1 MKIKSLF
8 KKDKDSINLEILT
21 EKQMQLNNNIKQEL
35 AYDLCVDDIEPV
47 MKGPDAGKYVIFNG
61 EIIAQ
66 AILIAI
72 RDKYNPNQKGFGKH
86 YKIGTVS
93 KIIRTAR
100 VSGASVLLGHNEITI
115 SYDKE
120 AVMLNNAHK
129 KTAQVDAQTRQG
141 IATTS
146 NSLYNT
152 FAKRDVIAHTAVTF
166 DDDDHYSWFA
176 LSCVVLSKDKDKVD
190 EVMSRIKMDLDIGSI
205 RHVLPRYGQLSAIK
219 AAIPFSSQ
227 IDARYLQKV
236 NKRTIAA
243 MLPLRNDYAE
253 FPLEGPIICSDA
265 ETGRPIKICPT
276 KQNPENTFIL
286 SPPGSGKTT
295 MILNLASHAIGNDD
309 NVWIIEPKNEDAD
322 GTDYINFAEEYH
334 GTVARWGPDGINP
347 SIFIIFYDK
356 DRMGTDIKSYRK
368 AKDDWFDVVENYY
381 RARLGGLNERQ
392 AGLLIK
398 SLIDNYIR
406 IGVIDK
412 DGNPINTEKWDI
424 PGALAWPSEN
434 DLRVFWKKEY
444 ENKDSIYYHDRS
456 IDALIMNTMKSEP
469 GGPLWWAA
477 NSHEH
482 FKMYDEENGEKKTG
496 LRIFDIS
503 QLPDNMKSA
512 VAIQI
517 MGMCN
522 TLYFPKPNDGKQRI
536 RTYLIFDEVG
546 KLSKV
551 PVLVPYMERCLRE
564 GRAPGVTGIFA
575 TQDPKLDPDFLDM
588 VKANCKNLF
597 ILNNLDPMNIDMF
610 MTAFKIPEQFRGG
623 LMQKTQGQ
631 GYYFRNRKG
640 LKIKVEVDEMPEEA
654 MLKSKRGAENSDV
667 ECATAHGFE
676 VEDCY
681 REIYEERGFFTPA
694 WLKSEEQKDYP
705 GFKNYTP
712 YDPIGHGGSMS
723 GWIRKDIIKEYKDLK
738 KDGKEMQDRIGPE
751 GEIHYCCVCRIA
763 GWMIRHGFPNVQM
776 HLRDKADITWGEV
789 DNTGKLVNP
798 GISGCLEYEGET
810 THKDVDEWNGKLE
823 RARAFGFKYIIF
835 TGKSTICGEMKGKK
849 GSLVS
854 EFVFP
859 QGEKNLLKELE
870 RIRDKMA
877 ECKMQNQS
885 INNAFNEQNE
895 TLEHS
900 A

>member
-1 MKIKSLF
+1 MNINPFFWKKKS
-8 KKDKDSINLEILT
+8 KLEVLT
-21 EKQMQLNNNIKQEL
+21 EKQMNTNADIQTEL
-35 AYDLCVDDIEPV
+35 AFELCMDDVDPI
-47 MKGPDAGKYVIFNG
+47 MKGQDAGKYVIING
-61 EIIAQ
+61 DMYAQ

-72 RDKYNPNQKGFGKH
+72 RDKYTQTKGFGKH
-86 YKIGTVS
+86 YKISTIS

-100 VSGASVLLGHNEITI
+100 VSGASILLGHNEITI
-115 SYDKE
+115 AQERE
-120 AVMLNNAHK
+120 AVMLNDAHK
-129 KTAQVDAQTRQG
+129 KTQQVDAQTRSG

-152 FAKRDVIAHTAVTF
+152 FAKREVVAHTAVTF

-176 LSCVVLSKDKDKVD
+176 LPCVVLSQDKAKVD
-190 EVMSRIKMDLDIGSI
+190 HVMSEIKKHLNIGSI
-205 RHVLPRYGQLSAIK
+205 RYSLPRYGQLSAIQ

-227 IDARYLQKV
+227 IDARYLKKV
-236 NKRTIAA
+236 NRRTIAA
-243 MLPLRNDYAE
+243 MLPLRNDFAE
-253 FPLEGPIICSDA
+253 FPLEGPIICVDE

-276 KQNPENTFIL
+276 KLNPENTFIL

-295 MILNLASHAIGNDD
+295 MILNLASHAIGNDND
-309 NVWIIEPKNEDAD
+309 VWIIEPKNEDAD
-322 GTDYINFAEEYH
+322 GTDYLNFTNEYN

-356 DRMGTDIKSYRK
+356 ERMGTDIRSYRK

-392 AGLLIK
+392 SGLLIK
-398 SLIDNYIR
+398 SLIDNYIK
-406 IGVIDK
+406 IGVIDH
-412 DGNPINTEKWDI
+412 DGNPINTGKWDV

-444 ENKDSIYYHDRS
+444 ENKDSIYYHDQS

-482 FKMYDEENGEKKTG
+482 FKMYDNENGQKKTG

-522 TLYFPKPNDGKQRI
+522 TLYFPKPNDGKPRK

-610 MTAFKIPEQFRGG
+610 MTAFKIPEQYRTG
-623 LMQKTQGQ
+623 LMQKTQGK

-640 LKIKVEVDEMPEEA
+640 LKIRIELDEMPENA
-654 MLKSKRGAENSDV
+654 MLKSERCMQTDNAT
-667 ECATAHGFE
+667 CTTAHGFE

-681 REIYEERGFFTPA
+681 REIYEERGFFSPI
-694 WLKSEEQKDYP
+694 WLKGDAQKDYP

-712 YDPIGHGGSMS
+712 FDPIGHGGSMS
-723 GWIRKDIIKEYKDLK
+723 GWIRKDLIEEKDGLT
-738 KDGKEMQDRIGPE
+738 KDGKKKQDLIGPE

-763 GWMIRHGFPNVQM
+763 GWMKRQGFPNVEM
-776 HLRDKADITWGEV
+776 HLRECADITWGEV
-789 DNTGKLVNP
+789 DEKGNLTDPEN
-798 GISGCLEYEGET
+798 SGCLEYEGDG
-810 THKDVDEWNGKLE
+810 THTDIDEWNGKLE
-823 RARAFGFKYIIF
+823 RARAFGFKKIIF
-835 TGKSTICGEMKGKK
+835 TGKSTVCAEMRGKK
-849 GSLVS
+849 GSLVG
-854 EFVFP
+854 EFVFK

-870 RIRDKMA
+870 RIRDEIA
-877 ECKMQNQS
+877 ECKMRNSS
-885 INNAFNEQNE
+885 INRALVKQTEAVN
-895 TLEHS
+895 S
-900 A
+900 PV